1 MSETAFESAQLLA
14 ILPLLILTATTVVV
28 MLQIAVRRSH
38 RITAGITMV
47 GMNLALLSLLPV
59 FLRGNAGVVD
69 VTPLLIVD
77 GFANLYMGLVLAT
90 ALGVLTLCHAYF
102 EGYKDNR
109 EELYL
114 LLLMATLGALV
125 MACARHFAG
134 LFIGLELLSIPL
146 YAMVAYPARD
156 PRALEGGIKYLV
168 LSAAASAFMLFGI
181 ALLFAQ
187 TGDLSFAGMA
197 GKLVMGQQGIL
208 MTGAAMILVGA
219 AFKLSM
225 TPFHFWTPDVYEA
238 SPAPV
243 VAFLA
248 TVSKAAM
255 FAVTYRM
262 FQAIG
267 LFHLPNM
274 VTALTWLAIGSMLIG
289 NVLALIQDNV
299 KRMLA
304 YSSIAQFGY
313 LLVVLIAT
321 SARATEAA
329 GIFLVTY
336 IVTSLGVFGVMALVS
351 SPMGERD
358 LEQIEQYRG
367 LFWKR
372 PYIASIM
379 TAGLLSLA
387 GIPLTA
393 GFVGKFFV
401 VMVGVDAKAWWLLGA
416 LVLGS
421 AIGLFYYLRVMVMM
435 FQPIP
440 MRERVT
446 EPLTWLQNAGGAM
459 LMAAMILTIVM
470 GVYPEPFIHIIET
483 ARLATH

>member
-1 MSETAFESAQLLA
+1 MTLQQLLA

-38 RITAGITMV
+38 RITMGITMV
-47 GMNLALLSLLPV
+47 GMNAALLSLVPV
-59 FLRGNAGVVD
+59 FWAGNAQVLE
-69 VTPLLIVD
+69 VTPLLLVD
-77 GFANLYMGLVLAT
+77 GFANFYMALVLAT
-90 ALGVLTLCHAYF
+90 SLGVLTLCHAYF
-102 EGYKDNR
+102 EGYAGNR

-125 MACARHFAG
+125 MVCSRHMAG
-134 LFIGLELLSIPL
+134 FFIGLELLSIPL
-146 YAMVAYPARD
+146 YAMVAYPNKD
-156 PRALEGGIKYLV
+156 PRALEGGVKYLI
-168 LSAAASAFMLFGI
+168 LSAAASAFMLFGM
-181 ALLFAQ
+181 ALIFAE
-187 TGDLSFAGMA
+187 TGALGFAEI
-197 GKLVMGQQGIL
+197 GQRLATGREGIL
-208 MTGAAMILVGA
+208 YAGAAMMIVGI

-225 TPFHFWTPDVYEA
+225 APFHFWTPDVYEA

-243 VAFLA
+243 AAFLA

-255 FAVTYRM
+255 FAVTYRL
-262 FQAIG
+262 FSAIG
-267 LFHLPNM
+267 LFHGD
-274 VTALTWLAIGSMLIG
+274 ALTQALSWLAIASMLIG
-289 NVLALIQDNV
+289 NVLALVQDNV

-313 LLVVLIAT
+313 LLVALIVGGAE
-321 SARATEAA
+321 ATEAA
-329 GIFLVTY
+329 GIFLFSY
-336 IVTSLGVFGVMALVS
+336 IVTTLGVFGVMALVS

-358 LEQIEQYRG
+358 LEQLEQYRG

-393 GFVGKFFV
+393 GFIGKFFV
-401 VMVGVDAKAWWLLGA
+401 IAVGVNAELWWLLGA
-416 LVLGS
+416 VILGS

-440 MRERVT
+440 VRERVS
-446 EPLTWLQNAGGAM
+446 EPLTWLQNASGAM
-459 LMAAMILTIVM
+459 LMAAMILTIAL
-470 GVYPEPFIHIIET
+470 GVYPQPLISLIK
-483 ARLATH
+483 ASALVLR